1 MKGLLGQNVCALVN
15 VADFAALQQNFDGFV
30 STLAT
35 GDVEGISTRLGVNPD
50 KSNSTL
56 SLSFGSAPCSR
67 RYPTMS
73 ALFL

>member
-1 MKGLLGQNVCALVN
+1 MKGFIGENVCELVY
-15 VADFAALQQNFDGFV
+15 VSDFAALQQNFDGFV
-30 STLAT
+30 ATLAT
-35 GDVEGISTRLGVNPD
+35 GDMEGISTRLIVIRTRVDN
-50 KSNSTL
+50 TL